1 MLRIPPTHIDRGIA
15 NKKAQEMLIEQINAQ
30 SDKDITIH
38 LPSETINQRK
48 LKLLGHII
56 RADQTDPIRQVTFE
70 NESVRPRFKGYRR
83 VGKPRLNW
91 TKNNIQKVWKIIEP
105 TADANNKYDFDNI
118 LHQNKILQTAKD
130 REPPFD

>member
-1 MLRIPPTHIDRGIA
+1 
-15 NKKAQEMLIEQINAQ
+15 MLIEQIKTQ

-38 LPSETINQRK
+38 LPSETISHRK
-48 LKLLGHII
+48 MKLLGHII
-56 RADQTDPIRQVTFE
+56 RADQSDPKRQVTLE

-91 TKNNIQKVWKIIEP
+91 TKNNIQQAWEIIDP
-105 TADANNKYDFDNI
+105 TADVNNKYDFDNI
-118 LHQNKILQTAKD
+118 LHQNKLLQTAND

>member
-1 MLRIPPTHIDRGIA
+1 MLRIPPTHIDREIT
-15 NKKAQEMLIEQINAQ
+15 NKKAQEMLIEQIKSQ
-30 SDKDITIH
+30 SDKDINIH

-83 VGKPRLNW
+83 V
-91 TKNNIQKVWKIIEP
+91 
-105 TADANNKYDFDNI
+105 
-118 LHQNKILQTAKD
+118 
-130 REPPFD
+130 